1 MQKHKEL
8 TKKAHLKQL
17 YAQLNLENKKEFDRY
32 VKTLLVEQ
40 IVTLSEEECKQL
52 YMDAT
57 RAGLIKE
64 ALQLVARLSDEQLK
78 QLMQTVKK
86 ERA

>member
-1 MQKHKEL
+1 MTTEQAKNL
-8 TKKAHLKQL
+8 IASLS
-17 YAQLNLENKKEFDRY
+17 LENKKEFDRY

-40 IVTLSEEECKQL
+40 IATLSEEECKQL